1 MLGNF
6 SALVPAATAM
16 TASATTSAANV
27 KECAFLPVRR
37 SKKLG
42 HFSVCLVPWRRERQT
57 NPPQWQRQNETAPTV
72 PLWLMRCKQTVY
84 DRRGSVS
91 GSFGSKSFLL
101 ASITF
106 VMNCH
111 FVA

>member
-37 SKKLG
+37 SKKLR

-57 NPPQWQRQNETAPTV
+57 NPPQWERQNENCAD
-72 PLWLMRCKQTVY
+72 C
-84 DRRGSVS
+84 
-91 GSFGSKSFLL
+91 SFVVDALQ
-101 ASITF
+101 A
-106 VMNCH
+106 NCI
-111 FVA
+111 